1 MIKIIRHLYGNRKGY
16 DNICIRTNMKMDV
29 LNTFRSFLQLHE
41 ISVELDFET
50 NMDMKNDIYLYINK
64 IVSRY

>member
-1 MIKIIRHLYGNRKGY
+1 
-16 DNICIRTNMKMDV
+16 
-29 LNTFRSFLQLHE
+29 
-41 ISVELDFET
+41 VELDFET